1 MTDANKQ
8 ATSHWEV
15 GNVKITRVIE
25 LERGGFPP
33 GFLFDG
39 LTEDR
44 VKSIGWL
51 HPNYADPD
59 GTLRISIHAYVV
71 ESQGRRIIVDTC
83 IGNDKPRSM
92 ENWTKMNT
100 PFLESL
106 AEAGFTPD
114 QIDFVLCT
122 HLHLD
127 QVGWNTRCNAKNR
140 VPTFHNAH
148 NIFDRLVR

>member
-1 MTDANKQ
+1 MTDSTKQ

-25 LERGGFPP
+25 LEHVGFPP

-59 GTLRISIHAYVV
+59 GIIRISVHAYVI

-83 IGNDKPRSM
+83 VGNDKPRSI
-92 ENWTKMNT
+92 ENWNLMKV
-100 PFLESL
+100 PFLERL
-106 AEAGFTPD
+106 A
-114 QIDFVLCT
+114 
-122 HLHLD
+122 
-127 QVGWNTRCNAKNR
+127 
-140 VPTFHNAH
+140 
-148 NIFDRLVR
+148 